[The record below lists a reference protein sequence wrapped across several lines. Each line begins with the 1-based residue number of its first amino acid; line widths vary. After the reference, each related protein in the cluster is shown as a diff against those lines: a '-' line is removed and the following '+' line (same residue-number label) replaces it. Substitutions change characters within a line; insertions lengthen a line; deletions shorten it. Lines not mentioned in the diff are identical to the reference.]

1 MLLNLHVKNLAI
13 IDEIEVEFS
22 EGLNVLTG
30 ETGAGKSI
38 IIGSIN
44 IALGGKVSK
53 DIIRTGTEFA
63 LVELT
68 FLAEDSEQINSLEK
82 LGITLEED
90 VVVISRKI
98 TKCRTIN
105 RVNGETVSVSML
117 KSIADILIDIHGQNE
132 QQSLLYKNKHMEIV
146 DRYAAEKMCGRD
158 MEFSEMYR
166 QYKDMLVKYSEKEMS
181 EEERLREVSFIRYEL
196 EQIEQAHLVKGEEE
210 KLQERYRYLSNAN
223 EIKSGINEVYSLVE
237 DSYGDSQS
245 VSQMLGRSSHILA
258 KISGYDERLKELA
271 RQIADIDEL
280 IMDFNRDL
288 QEYASDMDEN
298 GEEFAEVETRLDLVR
313 TIKSKYGATTELVEN
328 YAKDLENKL
337 EKYEAYEEYR
347 ANLEK
352 KIEIYKIKLEKLG
365 ESISKI
371 RKKCSAELE
380 KRITDALIDLN
391 FLQVKFEIAI
401 RELDEFNS
409 KGKDEVE
416 FMISTN
422 SGEDL
427 KPIGQAASGGELSR
441 IMLAIKAVLAEH
453 DSIGTL
459 IFDEIDVGISGRTAQ
474 KVAEKMAFIGHS
486 HQVICISHLAQ
497 IAAMADHNYLIEKNN
512 LLNKTS
518 TVIRQLEG
526 DEIVEE
532 IARILGGAKITDAV
546 LESAREMKQLADIE
560 KINYKKVSRTA

>member
-271 RQIADIDEL
+271 RQIADNDEL

-391 FLQVKFEIAI
+391 FLQVKFEIAV

-422 SGEDL
+422 PGEDL

-512 LLNKTS
+512 SLNKTS

-560 KINYKKVSRTA
+560 KINYKKVSRPA

>member
-258 KISGYDERLKELA
+258 KISGYDERLKEMA

-391 FLQVKFEIAI
+391 FLQVKFEIAV

-422 SGEDL
+422 PGEDL

>member
-105 RVNGETVSVSML
+105 RVNGETVSVSLL

-391 FLQVKFEIAI
+391 FLQVKFEIAV

-422 SGEDL
+422 PGEDL

-512 LLNKTS
+512 SLNKTS

-560 KINYKKVSRTA
+560 KINYKKVSRPA

>member
-38 IIGSIN
+38 VIGSIN

-391 FLQVKFEIAI
+391 FLQVKFEIAV

-422 SGEDL
+422 PGEDL

-512 LLNKTS
+512 SLNKTS

-560 KINYKKVSRTA
+560 KINYKKVSRPA

>member
-347 ANLEK
+347 VNLEK

-391 FLQVKFEIAI
+391 FLQVKFEIAV
-401 RELDEFNS
+401 RELDEFSS

-422 SGEDL
+422 PGEDL

>member
-68 FLAEDSEQINSLEK
+68 FLADSEQINSLEK

-422 SGEDL
+422 PGEDL

>member
-63 LVELT
+63 LVGLT

-196 EQIEQAHLVKGEEE
+196 EQIEHAHLVKGEEE

-391 FLQVKFEIAI
+391 FLQVKFEIAV
-401 RELDEFNS
+401 RELDEFNL

-422 SGEDL
+422 PGEDL

-512 LLNKTS
+512 SLNKTS

-560 KINYKKVSRTA
+560 KINYKKVSRPA

>member
-146 DRYAAEKMCGRD
+146 DRYAAEKMYGRD

-258 KISGYDERLKELA
+258 KISGYGERLKELA

-391 FLQVKFEIAI
+391 FLQVKFEIAV
-401 RELDEFNS
+401 RELDEFNL

-422 SGEDL
+422 PGEDL

-512 LLNKTS
+512 SLNKTS

-560 KINYKKVSRTA
+560 KINYKKVSRPA

>member
-391 FLQVKFEIAI
+391 FLQVKFEIAV

-422 SGEDL
+422 PGEDL
-427 KPIGQAASGGELSR
+427 KPIGQAALGGELSR

-512 LLNKTS
+512 SLNKTS

-560 KINYKKVSRTA
+560 KINYKKVSRPA

>member
-223 EIKSGINEVYSLVE
+223 EIKRGINEVYSLVE

-391 FLQVKFEIAI
+391 FLQVKFEIAV

-422 SGEDL
+422 PGEDL

-512 LLNKTS
+512 SLNKTS

-560 KINYKKVSRTA
+560 KINYKKVSRPA

>member
-391 FLQVKFEIAI
+391 FLQVKFEIAVM
-401 RELDEFNS
+401 ELDEFNS

-422 SGEDL
+422 PGEDL

-512 LLNKTS
+512 SLNKTS

-560 KINYKKVSRTA
+560 KINYKKVSRPA

>member
-132 QQSLLYKNKHMEIV
+132 QRSLLYKNKHMEIV

-391 FLQVKFEIAI
+391 FLQVKFEIAV

-422 SGEDL
+422 PGEDL

>member
-63 LVELT
+63 FVELT

-391 FLQVKFEIAI
+391 FLQVKFEIAV

-422 SGEDL
+422 PGEDL

-512 LLNKTS
+512 SLNKTS

-560 KINYKKVSRTA
+560 KINYKKVSRPA

>member
-391 FLQVKFEIAI
+391 FLQVKFEIAV

-422 SGEDL
+422 PGEDL
-427 KPIGQAASGGELSR
+427 KTIGQAASGGELSR

-512 LLNKTS
+512 SLNKTS

-546 LESAREMKQLADIE
+546 LESAREMRQLADIE
-560 KINYKKVSRTA
+560 KINFKKVSRPA

>member
-391 FLQVKFEIAI
+391 FQQVKFEIAV

-422 SGEDL
+422 PGEDL

-512 LLNKTS
+512 SLNKTS

-560 KINYKKVSRTA
+560 KINYKKVSRPA

>member
-132 QQSLLYKNKHMEIV
+132 QQSLLYTNKHMEIV

-391 FLQVKFEIAI
+391 FLQVKFEIAV

-422 SGEDL
+422 PGEDL

-512 LLNKTS
+512 SLNKTS

-560 KINYKKVSRTA
+560 KINYKKVSRPA

>member
-181 EEERLREVSFIRYEL
+181 EKERLREVSFIRYEL

-422 SGEDL
+422 PGEDL

>member
-68 FLAEDSEQINSLEK
+68 FLAEDSEQINSLEE

-105 RVNGETVSVSML
+105 RVNGETVSVSLL

-391 FLQVKFEIAI
+391 FLQVKFEIAV

-422 SGEDL
+422 PGEDL

-512 LLNKTS
+512 SLNKTS

-560 KINYKKVSRTA
+560 KINYKKVSRPA